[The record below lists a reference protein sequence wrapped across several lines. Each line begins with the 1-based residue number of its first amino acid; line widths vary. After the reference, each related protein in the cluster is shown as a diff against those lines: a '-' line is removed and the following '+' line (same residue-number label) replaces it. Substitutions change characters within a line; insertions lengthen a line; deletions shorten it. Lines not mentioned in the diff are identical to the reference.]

1 MITKAF
7 ISKKVSQRLGISFKN
22 SQKVTEKL
30 ISLVKEKS
38 KSNKIKI
45 SGFGSFE
52 VHETPQRL
60 GRNPK
65 TKESYIIDKRT
76 KLNFKASNQVKK
88 ILN

>member
-1 MITKAF
+1 MITKAL
-7 ISKKVSQRLGISFKN
+7 ISKKVSQSLGISLKEC
-22 SQKVTEKL
+22 QKITEKFIL
-30 ISLVKEKS
+30 LVKQKS

-45 SGFGSFE
+45 SGFGSFQ
-52 VHETPQRL
+52 VLETPQRL